1 VQVFAGVHQSRSGKV
16 TPTGV
21 GRICNWT
28 PDIKGPE
35 VDEFPSF
42 GAYQRSLTLK
52 CDEGE
57 PGIIT
62 WTPDENTPDTVYYQ
76 CFSHRYLGWKINV
89 LDSCDKDAQASER
102 QEVVV
107 EADEED
113 AEAEP
118 SINHETKLLPN
129 ENFLLQHEKDLIKNH
144 NMNGKPP
151 KIITQEM
158 QKTGEFNRLITQ
170 GIQAAEALE
179 EQLMREKKMNSTQQS
194 KPSQQSQHTQQL
206 QHTQQSQQ
214 LDVKISN
221 EEDKELL
228 AAIDKIPPA
237 RSQMKLV
244 RKPVF
249 PTSSVPM
256 FMRPA
261 GSGYPLYT
269 PVRPLP
275 QRKPIAIER
284 RPMSRRPVNPILI
297 PQQSMV
303 INHYRKPSY
312 GPPPPKHHHIHHM
325 SSNPSQSQTPL
336 GMRNYIKK
344 MPPIGHAPKPMAP
357 VLILGQQ
364 TEIKPTYKKS
374 SDVVI
379 GKPSK
384 TQIDV
389 PLGKLKKVQATSR
402 PLKLR
407 KKEKMPM
414 PERNPFKDPF
424 NVKPAIDSEELSTAA
439 NTGFKEETV
448 IVESGFRPIF
458 RREDV
463 LSKGGDES
471 DDDDDNNNRA
481 NNERSQGPSIMRR
494 SDDFAESNEDDNI
507 GLLTFEQPQSHFFEP
522 MFIPSPRDSM
532 ALPLVND
539 TATSEEVKD
548 EGKDIMEAEASEKEE
563 FFYLPPSEMKRSS
576 SISYDSSLLNNH
588 PLPQNDFVKLSSK
601 TKQFIKETPQ
611 FTQYKGELPKELL
624 QQLSANRDEV
634 KEQPA
639 IISTKLT
646 AVYTNN
652 GTRRKRDEDDENEE

>member
-1 VQVFAGVHQSRSGKV
+1 VQVFAGIHRSRSGKV

-42 GAYQRSLTLK
+42 GAYQRSLTLQ

-102 QEVVV
+102 KEVIV

-113 AEAEP
+113 AEAES

-194 KPSQQSQHTQQL
+194 
-206 QHTQQSQQ
+206 
-214 LDVKISN
+214 DVKVNN
-221 EEDKELL
+221 EEDKELM

-237 RSQMKLV
+237 RNQMKLV

-249 PTSSVPM
+249 PTSSVPL
-256 FMRPA
+256 FMRP
-261 GSGYPLYT
+261 GGPGYPLYT

-275 QRKPIAIER
+275 QRKPISIER

-312 GPPPPKHHHIHHM
+312 GPPPPPPHHVHHM
-325 SSNPSQSQTPL
+325 SSHPSQSQTPL

-344 MPPIGHAPKPMAP
+344 MPPIAHAPKPMAP

-402 PLKLR
+402 PLKLK
-407 KKEKMPM
+407 KKEKM

-424 NVKPAIDSEELSTAA
+424 NVKPAVDSEELSTAA

-471 DDDDDNNNRA
+471 DDDDNHNHA
-481 NNERSQGPSIMRR
+481 NNERLQGPSIMRR
-494 SDDFAESNEDDNI
+494 SDDFVDSSEDDNV

-539 TATSEEVKD
+539 TASIEVKD

-624 QQLSANRDEV
+624 QQLSANREEKEV
-634 KEQPA
+634 KEKEQPA

-652 GTRRKRDEDDENEE
+652 GTRRKRDEDEDKE